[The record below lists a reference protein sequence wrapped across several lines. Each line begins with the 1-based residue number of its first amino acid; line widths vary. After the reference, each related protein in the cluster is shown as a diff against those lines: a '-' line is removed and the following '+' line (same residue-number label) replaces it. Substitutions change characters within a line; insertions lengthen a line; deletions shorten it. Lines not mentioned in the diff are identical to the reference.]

1 MVSVSGTAFL
11 RGLRVAVSSEGWLGK
26 MKVTIEIDCTPIEAR
41 SFMGLPD
48 VTGLNDHMVAEMQK
62 RIDANINMLQPEEL
76 MKNWMS
82 FGGQAQEGF
91 MKLMQAAA
99 ARSQGR

>member
-1 MVSVSGTAFL
+1 
-11 RGLRVAVSSEGWLGK
+11 

-48 VTGLNDHMVAEMQK
+48 VTTLNDHLVQEMQS

-76 MKNWMS
+76 LKNWMS

-99 ARSQGR
+99 ARGQGRG

>member
-1 MVSVSGTAFL
+1 
-11 RGLRVAVSSEGWLGK
+11 
-26 MKVTIEIDCTPIEAR
+26 MKVTIEIDCTPVEAR

-48 VTGLNDHMVAEMQK
+48 VTALNDHLVKEMQG

-76 MKNWMS
+76 LKNWMS

-99 ARSQGR
+99 ARGQGR

>member
-1 MVSVSGTAFL
+1 
-11 RGLRVAVSSEGWLGK
+11 
-26 MKVTIEIDCTPIEAR
+26 MKVTIEIDCTPVEAR

-48 VTGLNDHMVAEMQK
+48 VTGLNDHLVKEMQN

-76 MKNWMS
+76 LKNWMS

-99 ARSQGR
+99 ARGQGR

>member
-1 MVSVSGTAFL
+1 
-11 RGLRVAVSSEGWLGK
+11 
-26 MKVTIEIDCTPIEAR
+26 MKVTIEIDCTPTEAR

-48 VTGLNDHMVAEMQK
+48 VTSLNEHIVAEMQN
-62 RIDANINMLQPEEL
+62 RIDANLNMLQPEEL
-76 MKNWMS
+76 LKNWMS

>member
-1 MVSVSGTAFL
+1 
-11 RGLRVAVSSEGWLGK
+11 

-48 VTGLNDHMVAEMQK
+48 VTTLNDHLVQEMQN

-76 MKNWMS
+76 MKNWMA

-99 ARSQGR
+99 ARSQNR